1 MDDYRHHKP
10 PEPSSYM
17 PPTSVVRGALT
28 WTVPFAIAWA
38 VGSCIGWPVVLSTV
52 GTKWPPFLHSLAFE
66 ALVVLA
72 SAAAGA
78 VCAIGLRLFLW
89 TREEWQRARSEA
101 ARTPRIIREIK
112 TDDQDWG
119 GADMIDFKE

>member
-1 MDDYRHHKP
+1 MDDYHHKP
-10 PEPSSYM
+10 PEPTSYL
-17 PPTSVVRGALT
+17 PPTAVVRGALG

-38 VGSCIGWPVVLSTV
+38 IGGGIGWTVLVSAL
-52 GTKWPPFLHSLAFE
+52 GAKWPPFVHSMEFA

-72 SAAAGA
+72 SAVAGA

-89 TREEWQRARSEA
+89 TREEWQRARSNA

-112 TDDQDWG
+112 TADQDWA
-119 GADMIDFKE
+119 GADMVDFKE